1 MTLQKFQ
8 KVSKA
13 SIIFLALAFFGVV
26 SFSIGK
32 VTAGNNVSEV
42 KGLSDS
48 TASSQRLENPVPSSD
63 FQTPLISS
71 SEIKS
76 CTNTQLGFEL
86 SYDSKWFTTHNTE
99 DQKCMFFAPYSFVVP
114 QFIDN
119 NFVPINLEIVPAQD
133 WLSTIQFYENPNDFY
148 NVISSQN
155 IEMNGKLV
163 KKIESKSTGEGTT
176 PRGYFVMHLLVF
188 DGENPIRLSYT
199 QLDEKEDVEEAKAT
213 LVEMVKNLNY
223 F

>member
-1 MTLQKFQ
+1 LTLQKFQ
-8 KVSKA
+8 KVTKVSL
-13 SIIFLALAFFGVV
+13 ILLALAAFGAVT
-26 SFSIGK
+26 FSISK
-32 VTAGNNVSEV
+32 VTANNNIPEV

-48 TASSQRLENPVPSSD
+48 FIDRQPLENPVPSSD
-63 FQTPLISS
+63 FQTPQVSS
-71 SEIKS
+71 SQIKS
-76 CTNTQLGFEL
+76 CTNTQFGFEL
-86 SYDSKWFTTHNTE
+86 MYDSEWFTTHNTE
-99 DQKCMFFAPYSFVVP
+99 DQKCLFFAPYSFVVP

-119 NFVPINLEIVPAQD
+119 NFVPINLEIVAAQD

-163 KKIESKSTGEGTT
+163 KKIESKSTGEGTI
-176 PRGYFVMHLLVF
+176 PRGYFVMHLLIF

-199 QLDEKEDVEEAKAT
+199 QLDENEDVEEAKAT
-213 LVEMVKNLNY
+213 LVEMVKNLSY

>member
-8 KVSKA
+8 KVTKVSL
-13 SIIFLALAFFGVV
+13 IFLAIAFFGVV
-26 SFSIGK
+26 TFSIGK
-32 VTAGNNVSEV
+32 VTAGNNIPEV

-48 TASSQRLENPVPSSD
+48 SDDRQALENPVPSSD
-63 FQTPLISS
+63 FQAPQFSS
-71 SEIKS
+71 SQLKS
-76 CTNTQLGFEL
+76 CTNTQFGFEL
-86 SYDSKWFTTHNTE
+86 SYDSEWFTTHNTE

-119 NFVPINLEIVPAQD
+119 NFVPINLEIVAAQD
-133 WLSTIQFYENPNDFY
+133 WLSTVKFYENPNDFY

-155 IEMNGKLV
+155 IETNGKLV
-163 KKIESKSTGEGTT
+163 KKIESKSTGEGAI
-176 PRGYFVMHLLVF
+176 PRGYFVMHLLIF

-199 QLDEKEDVEEAKAT
+199 QLDVNEDIEEAKST

>member
-1 MTLQKFQ
+1 MTLHKFQ
-8 KVSKA
+8 KVTKVSL
-13 SIIFLALAFFGVV
+13 ILLALAAFGAVT
-26 SFSIGK
+26 FSISK
-32 VTAGNNVSEV
+32 VTANNNIPEV

-48 TASSQRLENPVPSSD
+48 PIDRQPLENPVPSSD
-63 FQTPLISS
+63 FQTPQVSS
-71 SEIKS
+71 SQIKS
-76 CTNTQLGFEL
+76 CTNTQFGFEL
-86 SYDSKWFTTHNTE
+86 MYDSEWFTTHNTE
-99 DQKCMFFAPYSFVVP
+99 DQKCLFFAPYSFVVP

-119 NFVPINLEIVPAQD
+119 NFVPINLEIVAAQD

-163 KKIESKSTGEGTT
+163 KKIESKSTGEGTI
-176 PRGYFVMHLLVF
+176 PRGYFVMHLLIF

-199 QLDEKEDVEEAKAT
+199 QLDENEDVEEAKAT
-213 LVEMVKNLNY
+213 LVEMVKNLSY